1 MGTDRSIR
9 RVGRTA
15 ELVPSGNSLL
25 LSHAIEQLRGKWKLR
40 ILWKMRTGPVR
51 LGKLSRELYP
61 ASKKVLTESLR
72 QLQSSGLIVRSDK
85 GGAVRHVEYA
95 LAEPLRNQLV
105 RLLDHLADFGAV
117 HFADKSINLEP

>member
-72 QLQSSGLIVRSDK
+72 QLQSSGLIVRSDT
-85 GGAVRHVEYA
+85 
-95 LAEPLRNQLV
+95 LARPSVVPSPAQFLSNQLV
-105 RLLDHLADFGAV
+105 QKTTGTPADAGQF
-117 HFADKSINLEP
+117 